1 MSTEPAHHNNDYE
14 NGLRD
19 GRLLSLEKTVRDLTS
34 DLSKLKIMIYM
45 LYGAIA
51 LVQFLPDIKGF
62 IGAAAP

>member
-1 MSTEPAHHNNDYE
+1 MNNNNAEHDRDYE

-19 GRLLSLEKTVRDLTS
+19 GRLISLEKSVTGLTE

-51 LVQFLPDIKGF
+51 LVQFLPDLKGLF
-62 IGAAAP
+62 NANVP